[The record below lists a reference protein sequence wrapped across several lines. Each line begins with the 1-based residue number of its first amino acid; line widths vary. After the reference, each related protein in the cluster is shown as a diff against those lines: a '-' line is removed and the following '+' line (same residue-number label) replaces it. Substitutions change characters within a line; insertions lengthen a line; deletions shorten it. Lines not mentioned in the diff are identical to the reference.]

1 MNSKRHFEKI
11 DFLFLKIT
19 LFSTIFLLGGAFLF
33 RSWFSSSYA
42 IPTGV
47 DRSGF
52 PSSSFHTNMTASG
65 TKNYLQDALGSQTSS
80 FSNNFIV
87 PTNYMNDSNNTPL
100 YKLMKNLDTATI
112 NETLG
117 ITDDSPVNITD
128 NGILYILAHG
138 YNTTNTTNTIFST
151 GTYGAVTNNSHKQ
164 YVTQIAL
171 WLYIYEHKTNFSETY
186 CANQACNFTENGS
199 TTLVDSASI
208 RNLINTASA
217 STNYQFLKYI
227 ISLVDGANSYT
238 GGQTSGL
245 ASFSSG
251 NIQYQIND
259 NYTLLVTDTFTPT
272 ANSNQANY
280 MYYSVE
286 IEDPNNYG
294 VYITNIEGNRID
306 NTDIMN
312 GSFKVAVPLSSN
324 LSSMNLRSV
333 EIKVYGHFVKDE
345 GRAYLV
351 TDSPE
356 SLVTSDKTQKYSD
369 ILFGY
374 TPREV
379 VGTSFTLHNFVKIS
393 KIDVT
398 DSSELPG
405 AILEITNKNDSSK
418 KETWTST
425 SVPHY
430 TYLENGNYTLCE
442 NTAPLGFDRNE
453 ECIDFTVSDD
463 GIVTVTMENSPT
475 PIQPPDTGLFAS
487 KLLYVIGLSL
497 MLIGCGWMV
506 TILIKNN
513 KQTN

>member
-11 DFLFLKIT
+11 DLSFLKIT
-19 LFSTIFLLGGAFLF
+19 LFSTVFLLIGTFLF
-33 RSWFSSSYA
+33 KSWFSSSYA

-52 PSSSFHTNMTASG
+52 PSSSFHTNMTSTG
-65 TKNYLQDALGSQTSS
+65 TTNYLKNALGSQTSS
-80 FSNNFIV
+80 ISDNFNV
-87 PTNYMNDSNNTPL
+87 PANYMNDSNSAPL

-117 ITDDSPVNITD
+117 ITDDSPVNISD
-128 NGILYILAHG
+128 KGILYILAHG
-138 YNTTNTTNTIFST
+138 YNTTNTTNTVFST
-151 GTYGAVTNNSHKQ
+151 GTYGAVTNNSIKQ

-171 WLYIYEHKTNFSETY
+171 WLYIYEHKANFSETY

-199 TTLVDSASI
+199 TTLVESSAI
-208 RNLINTASA
+208 RNLINTASSA
-217 STNYQFLKYI
+217 TNYQYLKYI
-227 ISLVDGANSYT
+227 TLLVDNANSYT

-245 ASFSSG
+245 ASFTSG

-259 NYTLLVTDTFTPT
+259 NYSLLVTDTLTPT
-272 ANSNQANY
+272 ASSNQSNY

-286 IEDPNNYG
+286 IEDPNSYG
-294 VYITNIEGNRID
+294 VYITDTEGNRID

-324 LSSMNLRSV
+324 LSSMNLRTV

-351 TDSPE
+351 TDSPD
-356 SLVTSDKTQKYSD
+356 SLVTSDKTQKFSD

-374 TPREV
+374 TPKEV

-393 KIDVT
+393 KIDIT

-405 AILEITNKNDSSK
+405 AILEITNKNDTTK

-430 TYLENGNYTLCE
+430 TYLENGEYTLCE
-442 NTAPLGFDRNE
+442 NTAPLGYDRNE
-453 ECIDFTVSDD
+453 ECIDFTVTDD

-475 PIQPPDTGLFAS
+475 PIEPPDTGLFAS
-487 KLLYVIGLSL
+487 RSLYGIGLSL
-497 MLIGCGWMV
+497 MLIGCGWMFV
-506 TILIKNN
+506 VLMKNK
-513 KQTN
+513 KQAN